1 MCLASAEGSSELADV
16 MRSPGGSKRERRSVA
31 RVRVVSAIDGRHWI
45 VREDGATASLL
56 FASNRAV
63 RRVRDYPA
71 DWFDWPDDELL
82 AVSQRR

>member
-1 MCLASAEGSSELADV
+1 
-16 MRSPGGSKRERRSVA
+16 MRSPDGSKRERRSVT
-31 RVRVVSAIDGRHWI
+31 RVRVVSALDGRHWV